1 MPVALAYR
9 RHIGWGVTLAALA
22 FGIVYVFIFADRPA
36 HSDPTTFFSTLL
48 DAITQGA
55 LYFVVASGFTL
66 VFGLMRVVNMAHG
79 SLYLVAAYVAID
91 VQRRIITGDADTTV
105 SSTQVSLANWFVV
118 LLIAALVAGCL
129 GLAMQQLFL
138 RWNQGQDLR
147 QALITIAISVI
158 VADQVVVHTGGGVAE
173 DMSFPGRVNQFVDL
187 HVRGFSYAGARLF
200 ILGLAAV
207 IGLALWLWLKRTR
220 TGMVIRAGVDDRAM
234 VAALGVNIQRVFMLA
249 FFVGS
254 ALAGMG
260 AVIGTSQTAVS
271 NGTDGIWLLNSLVVV
286 IIGGMG
292 SLAGAAVGSMLY
304 GLIGTFSAAYLPAG
318 NTQYAVIFTFVL
330 LAIVLAVRPY
340 GIFGRPA

>member
-1 MPVALAYR
+1 
-9 RHIGWGVTLAALA
+9 
-22 FGIVYVFIFADRPA
+22 
-36 HSDPTTFFSTLL
+36 
-48 DAITQGA
+48 
-55 LYFVVASGFTL
+55 
-66 VFGLMRVVNMAHG
+66 MAHG

-91 VQRRIITGDADTTV
+91 VQRRIITGNPDTTV
-105 SSTQVSLANWFVV
+105 SSTQVSVINWFVV
-118 LLIAALVAGCL
+118 LLVAALVAGLL
-129 GLAMQQLFL
+129 GLVMQQAFL

-173 DMSFPGRVNQFVDL
+173 DMSFPGRINQFVDL
-187 HVRGFSYAGARLF
+187 HVKGFSYSGARLF
-200 ILGLAAV
+200 ILGLALF

-234 VAALGVNIQRVFMLA
+234 VAALGVNIQRVFAIA

-254 ALAGMG
+254 MLAGIG

>member
-9 RHIGWGVTLAALA
+9 RYLGWGVTLAAAA
-22 FGIVYVFIFADRPA
+22 FGVLWVFLLADRPA
-36 HSDPTTFFSTLL
+36 HSDPSAFFSTLL

-79 SLYLVAAYVAID
+79 SLYLVAAYVAIN
-91 VQRRIITGDADTTV
+91 VQRRIITGSPDTTV
-105 SSTQVSLANWFVV
+105 SSVQVSVINWFVV
-118 LLIAALVAGCL
+118 LLVAALVAGLL

-138 RWNQGQDLR
+138 RWNQGQELR

-173 DMSFPGRVNQFVDL
+173 DMSFPARVNQFVDL
-187 HVRGFSYAGARLF
+187 HVGGFSYAGARLF
-200 ILGLAAV
+200 ILGLALV
-207 IGLALWLWLKRTR
+207 IGLALWVWLKRTR

-234 VAALGVNIQRVFMLA
+234 VAALGVNIQRVFMIA

-254 ALAGMG
+254 MLAGIG

-292 SLAGAAVGSMLY
+292 SLGGAAVGAMLY